1 MDKVLSQLSDNEKN
15 FKDLLSQMIFIGS
28 SIGIEAELKK
38 SGIQNA
44 LFVSLPKF
52 TQIENFSDEHRKV
65 SCLNNWNS

>member
-52 TQIENFSDEHRKV
+52 TQIESFSDEHRKV